1 MRGEKEMSKLRRIFC
16 PTPEERAEDFAKYK
30 AIHDEVAKEKGC
42 STCKHCI
49 HVTSY
54 PGFVTAE
61 ECECNV
67 GLECDT
73 VLFSVKNCGQWV
85 DRFE

>member
-1 MRGEKEMSKLRRIFC
+1 MKSLRRLIN
-16 PTPEERAEDFAKYK
+16 PTPEERAEEFARYK

-49 HVTSY
+49 KVRSY

-61 ECECNV
+61 ECECDI

-73 VLFSVKNCGQWV
+73 VCFSVKNC
-85 DRFE
+85 DRWEDKLA